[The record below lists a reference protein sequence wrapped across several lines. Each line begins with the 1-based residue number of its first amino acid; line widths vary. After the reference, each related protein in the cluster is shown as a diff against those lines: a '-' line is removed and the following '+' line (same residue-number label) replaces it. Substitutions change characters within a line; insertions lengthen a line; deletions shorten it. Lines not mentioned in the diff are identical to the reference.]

1 MAEVSV
7 PTTRTHKG
15 EKNMTTTKTF
25 SPDEVSA
32 YLRDPIVTD
41 DHDLG
46 DIKVC
51 LRVIGSHA
59 ADDPD
64 RDPDMV
70 EAAMQNIA
78 EWAED
83 FGVDVDFEVIAR

>member
-25 SPDEVSA
+25 SADEVSA

-46 DIKVC
+46 DIKTC
-51 LRVIGSHA
+51 LRVIGSHEVT
-59 ADDPD
+59 DPD
-64 RDPDMV
+64 RDTDMV
-70 EAAMQNIA
+70 TTAMQNIA

-83 FGVDVDFEVIAR
+83 FGIDIDFEVITR